1 MKKYKKPLIINR
13 FKSNNI
19 IPLAAISLAEVGAG
33 IAAGAAMALM
43 GSGRRDIYSK
53 PLKGLVVEK

>member
-1 MKKYKKPLIINR
+1 MKKYKKPLVINR

-19 IPLAAISLAEVGAG
+19 IPLAISLAEVGVG
-33 IAAGAAMALM
+33 LAAGAAMALM